1 MVSIRRAHI
10 GGLDLNGDTIS
21 RGSVKCRWRLAWEC
35 RCGSLGYSVPGPVL
49 SFLFVS
55 CLPRC
60 EQCFPDACSHCQDVL
75 PKCMGTSSR
84 GPALL
89 KSWVKKIHFPRSY
102 FCPIVLSQLC
112 KINRLIR
119 RRGAVGTCVPGE
131 GTAAQKTEERGG
143 N

>member
-1 MVSIRRAHI
+1 MVSIRRARI

-49 SFLFVS
+49 SFLFAS

-75 PKCMGTSSR
+75 PKCMWNQQPWTSSSEVMSQKD
-84 GPALL
+84 PFSQKL
-89 KSWVKKIHFPRSY
+89 F
-102 FCPIVLSQLC
+102 LSNSPVTVMQ
-112 KINRLIR
+112 N
-119 RRGAVGTCVPGE
+119 
-131 GTAAQKTEERGG
+131 
-143 N
+143 